1 MSRVGLLLLTG
12 ITGIL
17 LAPTAHATPD
27 TATLT
32 APDTATLT
40 APDTATLTAPDTA
53 TLTASDTVTLTAP
66 DTVTLS
72 ATVDGRP
79 VGSHELVLD
88 PSGSSRVSVTVHNT
102 TDTVRHVKTVRLSG
116 TALALTFFSYD
127 TTVPFDVPAQESV
140 TKAFVLDLGQL
151 GAQATGLLPTEIEVL
166 DAQREV
172 IAAIG
177 TTGDVRGSLWSVYGI
192 FGIAVFGLTALA
204 WIGALWALARRRLPA
219 NRWQRA
225 MQFLPAGIGTGLV
238 AVISL
243 SVLRVVAPSPAAE
256 IPFILGAAAAA
267 FALGYLTPHPAADP
281 PVDPEATQ
289 RITRPLPGG
298 AA

>member
-1 MSRVGLLLLTG
+1 MTSLALSLPLQFF
-12 ITGIL
+12 
-17 LAPTAHATPD
+17 APTPAIAQAT
-27 TATLT
+27 
-32 APDTATLT
+32 
-40 APDTATLTAPDTA
+40 
-53 TLTASDTVTLTAP
+53 P

-72 ATVDGRP
+72 ATVDGTP
-79 VGSHELVLD
+79 VGNDDLVLD
-88 PSGSSRVSVTVHNT
+88 PTGSARISVTVHNR

-127 TTVPFDVPAQESV
+127 TTVPFDVPAKESV
-140 TKAFVLDLGQL
+140 TKAFVLDLTQL
-151 GAQATGLLPTEIEVL
+151 GTQATGLLPTDIEVL
-166 DAQREV
+166 DVQRDV
-172 IAAIG
+172 IATIS
-177 TTGDVRGSLWSVYGI
+177 TTGDVRGSVWSVYGI
-192 FGIAVFGLTALA
+192 FGIAVFALTALA

-243 SVLRVVAPSPAAE
+243 SVLRVMAPSPAAE

-267 FALGYLTPHPAADP
+267 FALGYLTPHPHQDHLHRDQHPHQDQHQNRHPHQDQHQHQHP
-281 PVDPEATQ
+281 PIDPEATQ